1 MNCSS
6 PRNLALFAA
15 VCAALAFGGGCG
27 SGGNDLTKSGPVP
40 QEVTDAETVKVSDFP
55 SAEGATLQSLVGQ
68 ASEQLNFAPASETF
82 TPGQNRVAFGLLD
95 NAGSPVYAPSV
106 LYLAKSPTD
115 KPIGPFAA
123 PADPMVPQ
131 SAFLSKGAALD
142 TSSLKAIYEA
152 EANIPSAGK
161 WLALVLAKSGSTI
174 QSATSEIEVAKSTNI
189 PSVGDK
195 APAIATPT
203 ASGGAALKAI
213 DTRIPPAPSLHEYNF
228 KEVLGKAPIALMFS
242 TPALCQSR
250 VCGPVTDL
258 LLQLQAAYK
267 GKIDAI
273 HQEVY
278 VNNVIPAKGP
288 AKLNPQMLAFN
299 LQTEPWFFTVG
310 KDGLIKAR
318 LEGAFGINAMNAAI
332 QAALK

>member
-6 PRNLALFAA
+6 PRNFALFAA
-15 VCAALAFGGGCG
+15 ICAALVFGGGCG
-27 SGGNDLTKSGPVP
+27 SSKKDLTQPGPVP
-40 QEVTDAETVKVSDFP
+40 QEVVDAESVKLSDFP
-55 SAEGATLQSLVGQ
+55 SSQGTTLQGLAGQ
-68 ASEQLNFAPASETF
+68 LTGQLNYAPASATF
-82 TPGQNRVAFGLLD
+82 TPGLNRVAFGLIDSSGMPLYT
-95 NAGSPVYAPSV
+95 PTVI
-106 LYLAKSPTD
+106 YLAKSPND

-131 SAFLSKGAALD
+131 AAYLSKGAAAD
-142 TSSLKAIYEA
+142 TDSLKAIYEA
-152 EANIPSAGK
+152 EVKIPSAGK
-161 WLALVLAKSGSTI
+161 WLVLALAKSGSSI
-174 QSATSEIEVAKSTNI
+174 SSATGEILVTESTKV

-195 APAIATPT
+195 APVINTPT

-213 DTRIPPAPSLHEYNF
+213 DTRVPPAASLHQYNF
-228 KEVLGKAPIALMFS
+228 SQVVGKAPIALMFS

-258 LLQLQAAYK
+258 LLQLQAAY
-267 GKIDAI
+267 GNKIDAI

-278 VNNVIPAKGP
+278 VNNKPP
-288 AKLNPQMLAFN
+288 KLNEQMLAYN
-299 LQTEPWFFTVG
+299 LETEPWFFTVG

-332 QAALK
+332 KAAIK